1 MICDDANR
9 GNWMNWMDSLV
20 VIICCDMFRLCVYVY
35 IYIFRMFTQCWQRQ
49 VMGNKCFVDE
59 GKQRLAADF
68 AQNALELLSAKLES
82 NLQVSVSSFIS
93 DFCMP
98 MQVVAAWKRQMVQRF
113 GQQITSQPAW
123 QRVLRMLLSEA
134 GRPLLWPN
142 ISFSIRA
149 QPNHDLLPCFEI
161 ASICPTPLTIKKIY
175 FTHLL
180 SILSL
185 SRSHCID

>member
-1 MICDDANR
+1 
-9 GNWMNWMDSLV
+9 MNWMDSLV

-35 IYIFRMFTQCWQRQ
+35 IYIYIFRMFTQCWQRQ
-49 VMGNKCFVDE
+49 VMGNKYFVDE

-142 ISFSIRA
+142 ISFSVRA
-149 QPNHDLLPCFEI
+149 QANHDLLPCFEI
-161 ASICPTPLTIKKIY
+161 ASICPTPLAIKKIY